1 MHEKDAKLKASK
13 MFLKAGVALK
23 PFFTQLKIPLLQ
35 VKSTRTLEEHIAEA
49 LHSGAMMGAMVAIWL
64 LAVGFSAQNTQVIYV
79 GLLGAPA
86 VFAFSFYSS
95 LYLPKVK
102 GMKRAKEIERELPY
116 ALRHLLIEVKSGIP
130 LYNGLVA
137 ISEKYGAASE
147 EIRDMVE
154 EINAGKSEIE
164 AIEESIFKNPSYNF
178 RRAFWQILNSLK
190 TGTDIESSLEST
202 VDDII
207 KQQLISIKKYGQELN
222 PMTLM
227 YMMVAIILP
236 SLGIT
241 FLIVLSMFAGGGI
254 SSNLFIYII
263 VGLILFQA
271 FFVNVI
277 REKRPNVKV

>member
-1 MHEKDAKLKASK
+1 MYEKDAKLKASK
-13 MFLKAGVALK
+13 MFLRAGVALK
-23 PFFTQLKIPLLQ
+23 PFFTHLKIYLLQ
-35 VKSTRTLEEHIAEA
+35 VKSPHPLEEHIAEA
-49 LHSGAMMGAMVAIWL
+49 LYSGANMGIMAGAG
-64 LAVGFSAQNTQVIYV
+64 LAVVGLSAQNTQIFYI
-79 GLLGAPA
+79 GLLAAP
-86 VFAFSFYSS
+86 VLFMFSFYSA

-137 ISEKYGAASE
+137 ISEKYGTASE
-147 EIRDMVE
+147 EIRDIVE

-164 AIEESIFKNPSYNF
+164 AIEESIFKSPSYNF

-190 TGTDIESSLEST
+190 TGTDIETSLEAT

-241 FLIVLSMFAGGGI
+241 FLIVLSMFAGGSIGSEI
-254 SSNLFIYII
+254 LIAII
-263 VGLILFQA
+263 VGLAIFQA
-271 FFVNVI
+271 FFINVI
-277 REKRPNVKV
+277 KEKRPNVKV

>member
-23 PFFTQLKIPLLQ
+23 PFFLQLKIPLLQ
-35 VKSTRTLEEHIAEA
+35 MKSTRTLEEHIAES
-49 LHSGAMMGAMVAIWL
+49 LHSGAMMGAMTAVGLII
-64 LAVGFSAQNTQVIYV
+64 VGFSAQNTQIVYI
-79 GLLGAPA
+79 GLLATPA

-154 EINAGKSEIE
+154 EVNAGKSEIE

-254 SSNLFIYII
+254 SSDLFIYII

-277 REKRPNVKV
+277 KEKRPNVKV

>member
-1 MHEKDAKLKASK
+1 MFEKDAKLKASK
-13 MFLKAGVALK
+13 MFLKAGAALK
-23 PFFTQLKIPLLQ
+23 PFFGQLKIYLLQ
-35 VKSTRTLEEHIAEA
+35 ANSFHTIEEHIAESLYA
-49 LHSGAMMGAMVAIWL
+49 GAMNGSMAG
-64 LAVGFSAQNTQVIYV
+64 VGLIVVGLSMQNTQVTYI
-79 GLLGAPA
+79 GLLAFP
-86 VFAFSFYSS
+86 VIFLFSFYSS
-95 LYLPKVK
+95 LYLPKIK
-102 GMKRAKEIERELPY
+102 GLKRGKEIERELPY

-137 ISEKYGAASE
+137 ISEKYGAASD
-147 EIRDMVE
+147 EIRDIVE
-154 EINAGKSEIE
+154 EINAGKSEME

-190 TGTDIESSLEST
+190 TGTDIETSLEST

-254 SSNLFIYII
+254 GSSLFTYILI
-263 VGLILFQA
+263 GLVLFQA
-271 FFVNVI
+271 FLVNVI

>member
-1 MHEKDAKLKASK
+1 MYEKDARLKASK

-23 PFFTQLKIPLLQ
+23 PFFSHIKIYLMQ
-35 VKSTRTLEEHIAEA
+35 VKSQRTLEEHIAES
-49 LHSGAMMGAMVAIWL
+49 LSSGANMGMMAGAG
-64 LAVGFSAQNTQVIYV
+64 LAVV
-79 GLLGAPA
+79 GLSAENMQIFYIGLAMAP
-86 VFAFSFYSS
+86 VLFMFSFYSS

-102 GMKRAKEIERELPY
+102 GLKHAKEIERELPY

-137 ISEKYGAASE
+137 ISEKYGAASRE
-147 EIRDMVE
+147 VRDMVE

-164 AIEESIFKNPSYNF
+164 AIEESIFKSPSYNF

-190 TGTDIESSLEST
+190 TGTDIETSLEAT

-227 YMMVAIILP
+227 YMMVAIIIP

-241 FLIVLSMFAGGGI
+241 FLIVLSMFAGGSIGPEI
-254 SSNLFIYII
+254 LVAVI
-263 VGLILFQA
+263 VGLAVFQA

-277 REKRPNVKV
+277 KDKRPNVKV

>member
-1 MHEKDAKLKASK
+1 MYEKDAKLKASK
-13 MFLKAGVALK
+13 PFLRAGVALK
-23 PFFTQLKIPLLQ
+23 PFFNHLKINLLQ
-35 VKSTRTLEEHIAEA
+35 ANSPLAIEEHIAES
-49 LHSGAMMGAMVAIWL
+49 LYSGVIMGAMGGIGLVV
-64 LAVGFSAQNTQVIYV
+64 VGISAQNASISYI
-79 GLLGAPA
+79 GLIAVPA
-86 VFAFSFYSS
+86 LFMFSFYSS
-95 LYLPKVK
+95 LYMPKVK
-102 GMKRAKEIERELPY
+102 STKHANEIERELPY

-147 EIRDMVE
+147 EIRGMVR

-190 TGTDIESSLEST
+190 TGTDVETSLEST

-207 KQQLISIKKYGQELN
+207 KQQLIAIKKYGQELN

-241 FLIVLSMFAGGGI
+241 FLIVLSTFSGGAIG
-254 SSNLFIYII
+254 SNIFIFII
-263 VGLILFQA
+263 VGLALFQA
-271 FFVNVI
+271 FFINVI
-277 REKRPNVKV
+277 REKRPNVKI

>member
-1 MHEKDAKLKASK
+1 MYEKDAKLKASK
-13 MFLKAGVALK
+13 MFLKAGVSLK
-23 PFFTQLKIPLLQ
+23 PFFTHLKIYLLQ
-35 VKSTRTLEEHIAEA
+35 VKSPHALEEHIAEA
-49 LHSGAMMGAMVAIWL
+49 LYSGANMGIMAGAG
-64 LAVGFSAQNTQVIYV
+64 LAVVGLSAQNTQIVYI
-79 GLLGAPA
+79 GLLAAP
-86 VFAFSFYSS
+86 VLFMFSFYSS

-137 ISEKYGAASE
+137 ISEKYGTASQ
-147 EIRDMVE
+147 EIRDIVE
-154 EINAGKSEIE
+154 QINTGKSEIE
-164 AIEESIFKNPSYNF
+164 AIEESIFKSPSYNF

-190 TGTDIESSLEST
+190 TGTDIETSLEAT

-254 SSNLFIYII
+254 GSELLIAII
-263 VGLILFQA
+263 VGLAIFQA
-271 FFVNVI
+271 FFINVI
-277 REKRPNVKV
+277 KEKRPNVKV

>member
-1 MHEKDAKLKASK
+1 MYEKDARLKASK

-23 PFFTQLKIPLLQ
+23 PFFSHLKIYLMQ
-35 VKSTRTLEEHIAEA
+35 VKSPHALEEHIAEA
-49 LHSGAMMGAMVAIWL
+49 LSSGTNMGMMAGAG
-64 LAVGFSAQNTQVIYV
+64 LAVVGISSNNVQIIYIGIV
-79 GLLGAPA
+79 MAP
-86 VFAFSFYSS
+86 VLFLFSFYSS

-102 GMKRAKEIERELPY
+102 GLKRAKEIERELPY

-137 ISEKYGAASE
+137 ISEKYGAASD
-147 EIRDMVE
+147 EIRDIVE

-164 AIEESIFKNPSYNF
+164 AIEESIFKSPSYNF

-190 TGTDIESSLEST
+190 TGTDIDASLSAT

-227 YMMVAIILP
+227 YMMVAIIIP

-241 FLIVLSMFAGGGI
+241 FLIVLSMFAGGSIG
-254 SSNLFIYII
+254 SELLAAVI
-263 VGLILFQA
+263 VGLAIFQA
-271 FFVNVI
+271 FFVNI
-277 REKRPNVKV
+277 IKDKRPNVKV